1 MNQTPRNFTASFIQI
16 LISVTASI
24 TRAPFF
30 LLNPQNHP
38 SYSKPIR
45 KSQRKIYWMPVG
57 MVLAAI
63 QILRLAIRIK
73 PIQDLLGGLGNPI
86 KALIMDLRL
95 KVVGFTAT
103 PVIVGSDPRTRP
115 SFRIQIKLRVWGV
128 LISCSMSDGRC
139 RRWPKVSRVRPGMRL
154 AARRLCGRS
163 MRATITSG
171 GRVLWIAKGKRMGA
185 CL

>member
-1 MNQTPRNFTASFIQI
+1 MNQTPRNSPASFIQI
-16 LISVTASI
+16 LIPVTASI
-24 TRAPFF
+24 TRAEFF

-45 KSQRKIYWMPVG
+45 KSQRKIYWMPVA

-86 KALIMDLRL
+86 KALILDLRL
-95 KVVGFTAT
+95 KLLGVTAK
-103 PVIVGSDPRTRP
+103 PVILGSDPRTRP
-115 SFRIQIKLRVWGV
+115 SFRIQIKLRVRGA
-128 LISCSMSDGRC
+128 LKSCSMSEGRC
-139 RRWPKVSRVRPGMRL
+139 RRCPEVSRVRPGLRL

-163 MRATITSG
+163 MRATITSA